1 MSYDQNKAANFA
13 KRLKGILRDRNL
25 TQVEV
30 QRDTGLSQ
38 QAISGWC
45 RGLHLPRGERLS
57 VLSAYLQMTPR
68 ELCPEA
74 FDDNTVKMTT
84 SSISFGP
91 IDDQDGWYMLKISP
105 GMAVDQEFVEGLMRL
120 NREFVARKKAEGFKD
135 VEW

>member
-1 MSYDQNKAANFA
+1 MSYDQTKAANFA

-120 NREFVARKKAEGFKD
+120 NREFVARKKEEGFKD

>member
-1 MSYDQNKAANFA
+1 MSYDTTKAANFA

-30 QRDTGLSQ
+30 QRDTGRSQ

-57 VLSAYLQMTPR
+57 VLAAFLDMTPR

-91 IDDQDGWYMLKISP
+91 IDDQDGWYMLKITP

-120 NREFVARKKAEGFKD
+120 NRDFQNRKKEEGFVD
-135 VEW
+135 VQW